1 MAVMQDSHST
11 AILPL
16 DMARP
21 SVLLIGGSL
30 NQTTMMHRIAQEL
43 PECDCHFSPY
53 YADGPLR
60 VMAEHGLLDFTILGG
75 QARRRTLE
83 YLHAH
88 GLPIDERGTARRYD
102 LVLTGSDLIVPRNV
116 RGRRLV
122 LVQEGMMD
130 PETYR
135 YHLVRRL
142 RLPRFVANTAATGLS
157 FAYDRFCVAS
167 PGYFDVFARKGVKP
181 QRMVVT
187 GIPNFDNAASFLDN
201 DFPHRHYVLAAT
213 SCLRET
219 LKYEN
224 RRAFIRRATA
234 IAGKRPLIFKLHPNE
249 RVARARREIARDAP
263 HAVVFA
269 DGNTDHM
276 IANCD
281 ALVTLYS
288 SVVFVA
294 VALGKEVHAD
304 IPIET
309 LRALTPV
316 QNGGTSARR
325 IAEVCRECM
334 N

>member
-1 MAVMQDSHST
+1 
-11 AILPL
+11 
-16 DMARP
+16 MARRTA
-21 SVLLIGGSL
+21 LLIGGSL
-30 NQTTMMHRIAQEL
+30 NQTTMMHRIADEL
-43 PECDCHFSPY
+43 GDYDCFFTPY
-53 YADGPLR
+53 YADGAIRAL
-60 VMAEHGLLDFTILGG
+60 AEVGWLDFTILGG

-83 YLHAH
+83 YLRSQR
-88 GLPIDERGTARRYD
+88 LPIDERGEARSYD
-102 LVLTGSDLIVPRNV
+102 LVVTGSDLIVPRNV
-116 RGRRLV
+116 RGKRLV

-135 YHLVRRL
+135 YRLVRWL

-167 PGYFDVFARKGVKP
+167 PGYEELFAKKGIP
-181 QRMVVT
+181 RSRMAVT
-187 GIPNFDNAASFLDN
+187 GIPNFDNAASFLHN

-224 RRAFIRRATA
+224 RRAFIRRAVA
-234 IAGKRPLIFKLHPNE
+234 VAGSRPLIFKLHPNE
-249 RVARARREIARDAP
+249 RAARARREIEREAP
-263 HAVVFA
+263 GAMVFA

-304 IPIET
+304 IPMPT
-309 LRALTPV
+309 LQALTPI
-316 QNGGTSARR
+316 QNGGTSAQR